1 MPPRRIFV
9 AAPPNPPRD
18 AGGNRQGG
26 GGSGLAVVGPEGDG
40 PDDPVARMFR
50 QARQNAAD
58 GAAPAEGGGRTVVTV
73 YANGFTVGD
82 GPFRPSEGDPANEAF
97 LRDVGRGLVPRELE
111 ESAQGGA
118 VNLELVDKR
127 GDTYEPP
134 AYVAFAGGGQTLS
147 SGAPAAGAV
156 LSGSCPP
163 PVVDAAQ
170 PTTTIAIRL
179 ASGKRVKATLN
190 LSHTVRAPRGTP
202 TARTGLGCRG
212 GAAAAA
218 RIVRGRIAAHLEG
231 PLRATH
237 RDGTAT
243 SSVPERRSNSST
255 RSSAASTRAPRRTC
269 SSRASRP
276 SRSRTPS
283 RPSRPRD

>member
-1 MPPRRIFV
+1 MPIATLFDDKKEDEPDDEDR
-9 AAPPNPPRD
+9 NELYT
-18 AGGNRQGG
+18 GGNRQGG

-190 LSHTVRAPRGTP
+190 LSHTVEQLDALVRSEHPGPEAYVLLAGFPPKPLADPKQTIE
-202 TARTGLGCRG
+202 AAGLK
-212 GAAAAA
+212 GASVTQKAA
-218 RIVRGRIAAHLEG
+218 
-231 PLRATH
+231 
-237 RDGTAT
+237 
-243 SSVPERRSNSST
+243 
-255 RSSAASTRAPRRTC
+255 
-269 SSRASRP
+269 
-276 SRSRTPS
+276 
-283 RPSRPRD
+283 